1 VVGRVQAA
9 SEGDVVGRLS
19 RDLDRRHRLVRAQ
32 GILWMDGQRL
42 SRYRFRHTLF
52 QRYLYNS
59 LDAVERA
66 HLHAAVGNTLETLHK
81 GQTEAMAAIAGSAA
95 VAGAFAWHFQ
105 EAGMAA
111 KAIDYL
117 RQAGDR
123 AVRLCAYQEAIAHL
137 SRGLEL
143 LLALPGSP
151 ERDQEELALRLS
163 LGTARIR
170 AWRFRARTGGG
181 SLCPGSRTVRANGQ

>member
-1 VVGRVQAA
+1 M
-9 SEGDVVGRLS
+9 
-19 RDLDRRHRLVRAQ
+19 RAQ

-81 GQTEAMAAIAGSAA
+81 GQTEAMAAIAGQL
-95 VAGAFAWHFQ
+95 AWHFQ
-105 EAGMAA
+105 EAGMAV

-123 AVRLCAYQEAIAHL
+123 AVRLCAYQEAIAAMY
-137 SRGLEL
+137 ET
-143 LLALPGSP
+143 
-151 ERDQEELALRLS
+151 E
-163 LGTARIR
+163 
-170 AWRFRARTGGG
+170 AWE
-181 SLCPGSRTVRANGQ
+181 TVRARNGWVNIHNSGDDFRAFLEAQEQEIGDLMRTLGFL